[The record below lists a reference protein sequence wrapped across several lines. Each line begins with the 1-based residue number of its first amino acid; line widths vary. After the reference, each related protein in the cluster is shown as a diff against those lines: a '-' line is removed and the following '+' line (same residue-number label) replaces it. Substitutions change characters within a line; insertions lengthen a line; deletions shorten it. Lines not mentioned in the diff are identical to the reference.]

1 MYGVGGR
8 RIRICSYKHFF
19 SLPFW
24 INSGTAPIK
33 YFAVC
38 TRACG
43 TFFISH
49 YFVLRLIN
57 LLKFIF
63 CSMLVSKLG
72 ERYRQHLALLFQTS
86 KLTNNSTKGFQILW
100 PLIPYKEEG
109 GFLNTLLLQRVL
121 IQLFLPISVPKW
133 KTSCSKHQ
141 LYFKNFQYFGS
152 NSQSPEYLEGWLLS

>member
-1 MYGVGGR
+1 MGWEVAELG
-8 RIRICSYKHFF
+8 IVPKKNLI

-24 INSGTAPIK
+24 NNLGTAPIK

-49 YFVLRLIN
+49 YFVLRLIY

-72 ERYRQHLALLFQTS
+72 ERYWQHLALLFQIS
-86 KLTNNSTKGFQILW
+86 KLTNNSAKGFQILW
-100 PLIPYKEEG
+100 PLIPHKEEG

-121 IQLFLPISVPKW
+121 IQLFLPIFSTKM
-133 KTSCSKHQ
+133 
-141 LYFKNFQYFGS
+141 KNDLQQTPAIF
-152 NSQSPEYLEGWLLS
+152 